1 MKFNHLKLKGLMLEK
16 GITQKDLA
24 KAIGISAV
32 SLNKKINGLTQFDAE
47 DIVKISKELDIVDL
61 KPYFFTLKV

>member
-1 MKFNHLKLKGLMLEK
+1 MQFNHLKLKGLMLEK

-24 KAIGISAV
+24 KAIGISVV

-47 DIVKISKELDIVDL
+47 DIVKISNELDIVDL

>member
-24 KAIGISAV
+24 AAIGISSV

-47 DIVKISKELDIVDL
+47 DIVKISKILDINDY
-61 KPYFFTLKV
+61 KPYFFTIKV